1 MASGSNEQTVER
13 LMEAWGRGDFDAAAE
28 YVHPEIEF
36 DWSRSM
42 APFSGV
48 YHGHAGLRA
57 YWEASW
63 EAWGEFKPQIEEA
76 IDCGDEGL
84 ITVNLVR
91 ARGESSGLEISA
103 RGAMLWTFR
112 DGRIIGATLFQDKQD
127 ALRAIA
133 PEGAPRPDTY

>member
-1 MASGSNEQTVER
+1 MSSSKEQIVR
-13 LMEAWGRGDFDAAAE
+13 DLMEAWGSHDVDAAIT

-42 APFSGV
+42 APFRGV
-48 YHGHAGLRA
+48 YRGHAGLRS
-57 YWEASW
+57 YWTASW

-76 IDCGDEGL
+76 IDCGPERL
-84 ITVNLVR
+84 LTVNLVR

-112 DGRIIGATLFQDKQD
+112 DGKIIGATLFQDKD
-127 ALRAIA
+127 EALEAIA
-133 PEGAPRPDTY
+133 LESGARPGSG